1 MKEIE
6 KKVSI
11 ISQAIDDK
19 GGFDIESIDVSKMTT
34 IADHFVIAS
43 GNSSTQVKAI
53 ADEVES
59 KMFLSG
65 FDKINNKEGYGSARW
80 ILIDFGDVI
89 AHIFHKEEREFYNL
103 ERLWTI
109 ERKNEGD

>member
-1 MKEIE
+1 MKELE

-19 GGFDIESIDVSKMTT
+19 GGFDIESIDVSEMTT
-34 IADHFVIAS
+34 IAEHFVIAS
-43 GNSSTQVKAI
+43 GNSSTQVQAI

-59 KMFLSG
+59 KMFLAG
-65 FDKINNKEGYGSARW
+65 FDKINNKEGYRSARW
-80 ILIDFGDVI
+80 ILIDFGDII
-89 AHIFHKEEREFYNL
+89 AHIFHKDERDFYNL